1 MPTPPRIS
9 PWGEQRCRRGPAG
22 RWGGAKAP
30 YKRFAFGKTWAAGG
44 FPPPENFLM
53 GGAPLALGSWGRH
66 NAAMIGCQGFYEY
79 QAGHVAWLDRNAY
92 ATRDISL
99 G

>member
-1 MPTPPRIS
+1 M
-9 PWGEQRCRRGPAG
+9 E
-22 RWGGAKAP
+22 
-30 YKRFAFGKTWAAGG
+30 
-44 FPPPENFLM
+44 
-53 GGAPLALGSWGRH
+53 LGSMGRH